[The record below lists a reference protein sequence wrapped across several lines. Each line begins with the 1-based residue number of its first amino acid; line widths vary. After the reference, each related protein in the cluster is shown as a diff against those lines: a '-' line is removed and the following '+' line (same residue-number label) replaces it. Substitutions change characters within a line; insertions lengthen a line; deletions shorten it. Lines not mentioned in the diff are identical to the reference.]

1 LCHIKDGLVGPHE
14 YPDMLEDLMNRTFAF
29 RVKWQPGWGGQ
40 ASVLNVK
47 DSKEL
52 VAKIQE
58 HLPVAEVYTILS
70 YWHLHTTLH
79 IFSKRGYY
87 QYIILL
93 YILFLEFMQT
103 SWCHWNYWWGCCNLG
118 WLTSTSGFIAT
129 FIKLFSISDFCCLP
143 PQSHCVMHSQYFSDL
158 KLLLNNYRA
167 LQRMIFKILIA
178 WMIPFCQLY
187 EIYLPLLFSVFIQHI

>member
-93 YILFLEFMQT
+93 YILIFRV
-103 SWCHWNYWWGCCNLG
+103 HAN
-118 WLTSTSGFIAT
+118 
-129 FIKLFSISDFCCLP
+129 KLMS
-143 PQSHCVMHSQYFSDL
+143 L
-158 KLLLNNYRA
+158 KLLMRMLQPWMTHLNFRFYSH
-167 LQRMIFKILIA
+167 
-178 WMIPFCQLY
+178 
-187 EIYLPLLFSVFIQHI
+187 IY